1 MPCVTETFIEMRK
14 LPLRIL
20 IAAMLGAGAAHA
32 VAADL
37 ISIYREAL
45 VSDPQYAGAR
55 ASYLAGQEK
64 IAQGKAGLLPQLS
77 ANANLNYTNS
87 DSTFPNAP
95 LFRGGQRDWGGRSY
109 GVQLTQPL
117 YRPQNRETYEQGK
130 LQAFISEV
138 QLNVAGQDLMVR
150 VSQAYFD
157 VLLAQANLEFI
168 RAQKSAISEQLAQA
182 KRNFVVGTATITDTN
197 DAQARFDLAT
207 AQEVGALNDLEVK
220 NRALAAIIG
229 KYPGALAGITWP
241 LTLTPPQPTDINAW
255 VEQALG
261 SSLQVEIQKTA
272 VEIAGRE
279 IQKARFG
286 HYPTLDVVA
295 AYSDTNSNSS
305 PQGFG
310 SEIRQGSAGVQFNM
324 PLYSGGIVD
333 SRVREANAGKTKAL
347 QDLENARRQSTLATQ
362 QAYLGVTSGLAQVRA
377 LEQALRSSEVS
388 LESTKLGRDVG
399 VRTQV
404 DVLNAQQ
411 QVANA
416 RKDLANALYTTIVA
430 QLKLKQAVG
439 RLTVED
445 LAAVNGLLK
454 IEGR

>member
-1 MPCVTETFIEMRK
+1 
-14 LPLRIL
+14 
-20 IAAMLGAGAAHA
+20 MLGAGAVQA

-45 VSDPQYAGAR
+45 VSDPQYASAR

-64 IAQGKAGLLPQLS
+64 AAQGKAGLLPQLS

-87 DSTFPNAP
+87 DATFPATP

-241 LTLTPPQPTDINAW
+241 LTLTPPEPADINAW

-305 PQGFG
+305 PQGFA
-310 SEIRQGSAGVQFNM
+310 SEIRQGSAGIQFNM

-333 SRVREANAGKTKAL
+333 SRVREAIAGKTKAM
-347 QDLENARRQSTLATQ
+347 QDLENAKRQSTLATQ
-362 QAYLGVTSGLAQVRA
+362 QSYLGVTSGLAQVRA

-439 RLTVED
+439 RLTLDD
-445 LAAVNGLLK
+445 LAAVNRLLK
-454 IEGR
+454 VEGR